1 MQSNETTVTGYLKSL
16 PQERSAIVSEIRELV
31 NKNIKS
37 GFEENMR
44 WGMISWEIPLE
55 KYPNTYNKQP
65 LNYCGL
71 AAQKNNYSL
80 YLMSC
85 YVSISEGKEFEEAY
99 KQSGK
104 RLDMGKSCIRFK
116 RIEDLPL
123 PLIVKYIKRY
133 SVKDFIQVY
142 EDSRA

>member
-1 MQSNETTVTGYLKSL
+1 MQSNETTVIGYLKSL
-16 PQERSAIVSEIRELV
+16 PPERSATVSEIRELV

-85 YVSISEGKEFEEAY
+85 YVSISEGNEFEEAY

-142 EDSRA
+142 EDSRT